1 VKEIS
6 RAALGVKPSSTLA
19 VDTLAKR
26 MIADGLNVINFGVGE
41 PDFDTPENIKRAA
54 VRAIDGGKTKYTPA
68 AGIDEL
74 KKAAAGR
81 LYADCGVTY
90 KPSEIVVASGAKHS
104 IFVVVSALTNAGD
117 EAVIPSPYWVTY
129 PEIVKMAGGTP
140 VIVRTEE
147 RAGFKL
153 TAAQL
158 DRAITPRTKFL
169 ILNNPSNPTGML
181 YSREEL
187 LSLAEVCVSRDIYMI
202 SDEIYYKMVY
212 DGREFVSAASLG
224 DELKAR
230 TILINGVSKSYA
242 MTGWRVGYSASSE
255 ELARVMG
262 NYLSHSTFAPSTISQ
277 YAAAEALS
285 GPQESVET
293 MRQAFEQRR
302 NYAVKRVNSIPGISC
317 IMPEGAFYV
326 MINIE
331 KQLGK
336 TLGGR
341 VINGGDD
348 FALALLERGRVA
360 VVSCSGF
367 GDPGFVRMSYAAGMD
382 DIKEGLDRIEKFLS
396 EETE

>member
-1 VKEIS
+1 
-6 RAALGVKPSSTLA
+6 
-19 VDTLAKR
+19 
-26 MIADGLNVINFGVGE
+26 MIAEGLDVISFGVGE

-104 IFVVVSALTNAGD
+104 IFVAVSALTNAGD
-117 EAVIPSPYWVTY
+117 EAVIASPYWVTH
-129 PEIVKMAGGTP
+129 PEIVKMAGGAP

-187 LSLAEVCVSRDIYMI
+187 SSLAEVCVNRDIYII

-224 DELKAR
+224 DEVKAR

-242 MTGWRVGYSASSE
+242 MTGWRVGYSASRE
-255 ELARVMG
+255 DLARVMG
-262 NYLSHSTFAPSTISQ
+262 TYLSHSTSAPSTISQ

-285 GPQESVET
+285 GPQKSVDT

-302 NYAVKRVNSIPGISC
+302 NYSVKRINSIPGISC

-396 EETE
+396 EKTE